1 MIVSGNGNSTNDEQ
15 PKKEESPILVTEE
28 GITTFSKEEHSM
40 NVCSLISFT
49 VCGISILFNAEPKE
63 KEEPSMTST
72 EKGIEIDINDERCE
86 KVDSLIIFIDARRMI
101 FRSMNSQQSSLCQ
114 SILLNL
120 ESKFLSMKNNH

>member
-1 MIVSGNGNSTNDEQ
+1 
-15 PKKEESPILVTEE
+15 
-28 GITTFSKEEHSM
+28 
-40 NVCSLISFT
+40 
-49 VCGISILFNAEPKE
+49 
-63 KEEPSMTST
+63 MTST

>member
-1 MIVSGNGNSTNDEQ
+1 
-15 PKKEESPILVTEE
+15 
-28 GITTFSKEEHSM
+28 
-40 NVCSLISFT
+40 
-49 VCGISILFNAEPKE
+49 
-63 KEEPSMTST
+63 MTST

-86 KVDSLIIFIDARRMI
+86 KVDSLIIFIDAGRMI

>member
-1 MIVSGNGNSTNDEQ
+1 
-15 PKKEESPILVTEE
+15 
-28 GITTFSKEEHSM
+28 M

-120 ESKFLSMKNNH
+120 EPKIFTDE